1 MSAATSARTMPP
13 AEVDAREVFLRR
25 AGIAIVLAGFLC
37 RAMSLLS
44 PLPGWDIDPLVF
56 GSLPGRG
63 LGGVGP
69 PESIVIDCAA
79 LLGAAM
85 VALGARAQRR
95 AVWPDGVLALLVV
108 VGAASVLWHARFGGP
123 NFGPSIGDHRTGI
136 AWLSAVCAG
145 AALFMAR
152 RDAEL
157 RRAVA
162 AIVLG
167 FVFILA
173 VKGAQQLFIEHPHTV
188 ASYRADPARYLAGQ
202 GFSPDSPMARA
213 FERRLLQ
220 AEATGWFGLANV
232 YATFAA
238 GFSVALCV
246 LAVGAFRRGAGLALY
261 WRWIAVASAAIALA
275 MLAAANAKGGVM
287 AAGAG
292 AGALAMALLAARV
305 CSAPKRGEEGGQ
317 EWGAGRAWCIGSA
330 VGALAVFGPIALVA
344 VRGMIGERIGELS
357 LLFRWFYMQGAAR
370 IFAAHPFGVGPDGFQ
385 QAYLLAKPPISPEEV
400 ASPHSILF
408 DWSATLGVA
417 GVAWCMLLALAA
429 SAAGR
434 SLFEHAR
441 FPATTQRPAM
451 TERNSLRLVLLVP
464 AVAVLVAA
472 WFERGATTPDAAVLR
487 LLGLALWCAAAVGA
501 YRVLANAS
509 LAGLALG
516 ACALAVIAHIQI
528 DVAASWTQ
536 SVGLV
541 AVLVALA
548 ASANEGTE
556 QAETAA
562 CRPVGAIGLIVL
574 AIVAAA
580 ILNPARA
587 MRWQSHLIA
596 ARVEV
601 ADVAIVH
608 DRLDDL
614 ANGRHRGDSPA
625 AIAVWLNSAIARR
638 AAGASTPIE
647 PTPDGLRRQIA
658 RLESLALPRAA
669 AHLRLAAQSC
679 PEDWRPRRE
688 ASRLY
693 LRAAMACAD
702 GLGDRPQ
709 ALSNLDQALAAMDLP
724 DPRLPATVAQAA
736 TASEWRWLAIVHQER
751 ARAAAASGEPER
763 ATQDATAALAAYGHA
778 ARLDPWNVEI
788 ALRAM
793 RAARLAQDDAAA
805 RHWAAKVL
813 ELAPLMRLDPL
824 ARGLRPEERAE
835 AEDALRSP

>member
-1 MSAATSARTMPP
+1 MPHAP
-13 AEVDAREVFLRR
+13 AQDDARGELLRR
-25 AGIAIVLAGFLC
+25 AGIALILAGFLC

-69 PESIVIDCAA
+69 AESIVIDCAA

-85 VALGARAQRR
+85 VVLGARAQRR
-95 AVWPDGVLALLVV
+95 AVWPDGVVALLVV

-145 AALFMAR
+145 AALFLAR

-162 AIVLG
+162 AIMLG
-167 FVFILA
+167 FVFVLA
-173 VKGAQQLFIEHPHTV
+173 AKGAQQLFIEHPQTV

-238 GFSVALCV
+238 GFSVTLCV
-246 LAVGAFRRGAGLALY
+246 LAAFALKRGTGLQTA
-261 WRWIAVASAAIALA
+261 WRWIVGASAAGALA

-305 CSAPKRGEEGGQ
+305 CCAPKRGEGGGQ
-317 EWGAGRAWCIGSA
+317 EWGASRAGWIGSA
-330 VGALAVFGPIALVA
+330 LGALAVFGPIALVA

-400 ASPHSILF
+400 TSPHSILF
-408 DWSATLGVA
+408 DWSATLGIA
-417 GVAWCMLLALAA
+417 GFAWSALLVLAA
-429 SAAGR
+429 CAAGR
-434 SLFEHAR
+434 SLFAHAR
-441 FPATTQRPAM
+441 PPATAQRPAM
-451 TERNSLRLVLLVP
+451 IERNSLRLVLIVP
-464 AVAVLVAA
+464 AVAVLAAA
-472 WFERGATTPDAAVLR
+472 WLERGATTPETAVLR
-487 LLGLALWCAAAVGA
+487 FVGLGLWCAAAVGA
-501 YRVLANAS
+501 YFTLAHARV
-509 LAGLALG
+509 AGLALG
-516 ACALAVIAHIQI
+516 AGALAVIAHTQI

-536 SVGLV
+536 SAGLV

-548 ASANEGTE
+548 ASSNTGPAC
-556 QAETAA
+556 AETTAR
-562 CRPVGAIGLIVL
+562 RPVGALGLVL
-574 AIVAAA
+574 LAVVAAA
-580 ILNPARA
+580 MLNPARA
-587 MRWQSHLIA
+587 MRWQSHLLA
-596 ARVEV
+596 ARIEV
-601 ADVAIVH
+601 ADVANVH
-608 DRLDDL
+608 ERLDDL

-625 AIAVWLNSAIARR
+625 AIANWLSAAIADR
-638 AAGASTPIE
+638 AAHAPPRVE

-658 RLESLALPRAA
+658 HLESLALPRAA
-669 AHLRLAAQSC
+669 AHLRLAAQTC

-693 LRAAMACAD
+693 LRAAMASAE

-709 ALSNLDQALAAMDLP
+709 ALSNLDQAVAAMALP
-724 DPRLPATVAQAA
+724 DPRSSEAETHWATS
-736 TASEWRWLAIVHQER
+736 SEWRWLAIVHIER
-751 ARAAAASGEPER
+751 SRAAAAFGEPEQ
-763 ATQDATAALAAYGHA
+763 ASQDAAGALAAYGHA
-778 ARLDPWNVEI
+778 ARLDPWNLEVAI
-788 ALRAM
+788 RGM
-793 RAARLAQDDAAA
+793 RAARLAQDPAATRQWAA
-805 RHWAAKVL
+805 RVL
-813 ELAPLMRLDPL
+813 ELAPLMRLDPM